1 MLVIYNKQR
10 GDNLMEYM
18 QNQTNI
24 LSDQKP
30 KKERR
35 RKTPEEKLAEALDKK
50 KKADAIAKKRNEE
63 IAALREEILTS
74 KWKQLLREAKSAG
87 ADEDIV
93 ISVIMKQKDLIISR
107 SVEATK
113 ARNSN

>member
-1 MLVIYNKQR
+1 M
-10 GDNLMEYM
+10 DYM
-18 QNQTNI
+18 QNQTTV
-24 LSDQKP
+24 STEQQT

-35 RKTPEEKLAEALDKK
+35 RKTPEEKLAEALAKK

-74 KWKQLLREAKSAG
+74 KWKQLLREAKAAG

-93 ISVIMKQKDLIISR
+93 ISIIMKQKDAIISKA
-107 SVEATK
+107 VEVTK
-113 ARNSN
+113 VRNSN

>member
-1 MLVIYNKQR
+1 
-10 GDNLMEYM
+10 M
-18 QNQTNI
+18 QNQTTV
-24 LSDQKP
+24 STEQQP

-35 RKTPEEKLAEALDKK
+35 RKTPEEKLAEALAKK

-74 KWKQLLREAKSAG
+74 KWKQLLREAKAAG

-93 ISVIMKQKDLIISR
+93 ISIIMKQKDAIISKA
-107 SVEATK
+107 VEVTK
-113 ARNSN
+113 VRNSN

>member
-1 MLVIYNKQR
+1 M
-10 GDNLMEYM
+10 DYM
-18 QNQTNI
+18 QNQTI
-24 LSDQKP
+24 VSTEQQP

-35 RKTPEEKLAEALDKK
+35 RKTPEEKLAEALAKK

-74 KWKQLLREAKSAG
+74 KWKQLLREAKAAG

-93 ISVIMKQKDLIISR
+93 ISIIMKQIDAIISK
-107 SVEATK
+107 SVEVTK

>member
-1 MLVIYNKQR
+1 
-10 GDNLMEYM
+10 MEYM
-18 QNQTNI
+18 QNQTTNQDV
-24 LSDQKP
+24 SKP

-35 RKTPEEKLAEALDKK
+35 RKTPEEKLAEALAKK

-74 KWKQLLREAKSAG
+74 KWKQLLREAKAAG

-93 ISVIMKQKDLIISR
+93 ISIIMKQKDAIISKA
-107 SVEATK
+107 VEVTK

>member
-1 MLVIYNKQR
+1 M
-10 GDNLMEYM
+10 DYM
-18 QNQTNI
+18 QNQTTV
-24 LSDQKP
+24 STEQQP

-35 RKTPEEKLAEALDKK
+35 RKTPEEKLAEALAKK

-74 KWKQLLREAKSAG
+74 KWKQLLREAKAAG

-93 ISVIMKQKDLIISR
+93 ISIIMKQKDAIISKA
-107 SVEATK
+107 VEVTK

>member
-1 MLVIYNKQR
+1 M
-10 GDNLMEYM
+10 DYM
-18 QNQTNI
+18 QNQTI
-24 LSDQKP
+24 VSTEQQP

-35 RKTPEEKLAEALDKK
+35 RKTPEEKLAEALAKK

-74 KWKQLLREAKSAG
+74 KWKQLLREAKAAG

-93 ISVIMKQKDLIISR
+93 ISIIMKQKDAIISKA
-107 SVEATK
+107 VEVTK
-113 ARNSN
+113 VRNSN

>member
-1 MLVIYNKQR
+1 M
-10 GDNLMEYM
+10 DYM
-18 QNQTNI
+18 QNQTTV
-24 LSDQKP
+24 STEQQP

-35 RKTPEEKLAEALDKK
+35 RKTPEEKLAEALAKK

-74 KWKQLLREAKSAG
+74 KWKQLLREAKAAG

-93 ISVIMKQKDLIISR
+93 ISIIMKQKDAIIRLQKHVILIK
-107 SVEATK
+107 T
-113 ARNSN
+113 

>member
-1 MLVIYNKQR
+1 
-10 GDNLMEYM
+10 MEYM
-18 QNQTNI
+18 QNQTTSQEDN
-24 LSDQKP
+24 KP

-35 RKTPEEKLAEALDKK
+35 RKTPEEKLAEALAKK
-50 KKADAIAKKRNEE
+50 KKADAIAKKRNDE

-74 KWKQLLREAKSAG
+74 KWKQLLREAKNAG

-93 ISVIMKQKDLIISR
+93 ISVIMKQKDAIISR
-107 SVEATK
+107 AVENTK

>member
-1 MLVIYNKQR
+1 M
-10 GDNLMEYM
+10 DYM
-18 QNQTNI
+18 QNQTTV
-24 LSDQKP
+24 STEQQP

-35 RKTPEEKLAEALDKK
+35 RKTPEEKLAEALAKK

-74 KWKQLLREAKSAG
+74 KWKKLLREAKAAG

-93 ISVIMKQKDLIISR
+93 ISIIMKQKDAIISKA
-107 SVEATK
+107 VEVTK

>member
-1 MLVIYNKQR
+1 M
-10 GDNLMEYM
+10 DYM
-18 QNQTNI
+18 QNQTTV
-24 LSDQKP
+24 STEQQP

-35 RKTPEEKLAEALDKK
+35 RKTPEEKLAEALAKK

-74 KWKQLLREAKSAG
+74 KWKQLLREAKAAG

-93 ISVIMKQKDLIISR
+93 ISIIMKQKDAIISK
-107 SVEATK
+107 SVEVTK

>member
-1 MLVIYNKQR
+1 M
-10 GDNLMEYM
+10 DYM
-18 QNQTNI
+18 QNQTTV
-24 LSDQKP
+24 STEQQP

-35 RKTPEEKLAEALDKK
+35 RKTPEEKLAEALAKK

-93 ISVIMKQKDLIISR
+93 ISIIMKQKDAIISR
-107 SVEATK
+107 AVENTK

>member
-1 MLVIYNKQR
+1 M
-10 GDNLMEYM
+10 DYM
-18 QNQTNI
+18 QNQTTV
-24 LSDQKP
+24 STEQQP

-35 RKTPEEKLAEALDKK
+35 RKTPEEKLAEALAKK

-74 KWKQLLREAKSAG
+74 KWKQLLREAKAAG

-93 ISVIMKQKDLIISR
+93 ISIIMKQKDAIISKA
-107 SVEATK
+107 VEVTK
-113 ARNSN
+113 VRNSN

>member
-1 MLVIYNKQR
+1 M
-10 GDNLMEYM
+10 DYM
-18 QNQTNI
+18 QNQTTV
-24 LSDQKP
+24 STEQQP

-35 RKTPEEKLAEALDKK
+35 RKTPEEKLAEALAKK

-74 KWKQLLREAKSAG
+74 KWKQLLREAKAAG

-93 ISVIMKQKDLIISR
+93 ISIIMKQKDAIISKA
-107 SVEATK
+107 VDVTK

>member
-1 MLVIYNKQR
+1 M
-10 GDNLMEYM
+10 DYM
-18 QNQTNI
+18 QNQTTV
-24 LSDQKP
+24 STEQQP

-35 RKTPEEKLAEALDKK
+35 RKTPEEKLAEALAKK

-74 KWKQLLREAKSAG
+74 KWKQLLREAKAAG
-87 ADEDIV
+87 AEEDIV
-93 ISVIMKQKDLIISR
+93 ISIIMKQKDAIISKA
-107 SVEATK
+107 VEVTK

>member
-1 MLVIYNKQR
+1 
-10 GDNLMEYM
+10 MEYM

-63 IAALREEILTS
+63 IATLREEILTS

>member
-1 MLVIYNKQR
+1 M
-10 GDNLMEYM
+10 DYM
-18 QNQTNI
+18 QNQTTV
-24 LSDQKP
+24 STEQQP

-35 RKTPEEKLAEALDKK
+35 RKTPEEKLAEALAKK

-74 KWKQLLREAKSAG
+74 KWKQLLRESKAAG

-93 ISVIMKQKDLIISR
+93 ISIIMKQKDAIISKA
-107 SVEATK
+107 VEVTK

>member
-1 MLVIYNKQR
+1 M
-10 GDNLMEYM
+10 DYM
-18 QNQTNI
+18 QNQTTV
-24 LSDQKP
+24 STEQQP

-35 RKTPEEKLAEALDKK
+35 RKTPEEKLAEALAKK

-74 KWKQLLREAKSAG
+74 KWKQLLREAKAAG
-87 ADEDIV
+87 ADEDII
-93 ISVIMKQKDLIISR
+93 ISIIMKQKDAIISKA
-107 SVEATK
+107 VEVTK

>member
-1 MLVIYNKQR
+1 M
-10 GDNLMEYM
+10 DYM
-18 QNQTNI
+18 QNQNTV
-24 LSDQKP
+24 STEHQP
-30 KKERR
+30 RKERR
-35 RKTPEEKLAEALDKK
+35 RKTPEEKLAEALAKK

-74 KWKQLLREAKSAG
+74 KWKQLLREAKAAG

-93 ISVIMKQKDLIISR
+93 ISIIMKQKDAIISKA
-107 SVEATK
+107 VEVTK

>member
-1 MLVIYNKQR
+1 M
-10 GDNLMEYM
+10 DYM
-18 QNQTNI
+18 QNQTTV
-24 LSDQKP
+24 STEQHP

-35 RKTPEEKLAEALDKK
+35 RKTPEEKLAEALAKK

-74 KWKQLLREAKSAG
+74 KWKQLLREAKAAG

-93 ISVIMKQKDLIISR
+93 ISIIMKQKDAIISKA
-107 SVEATK
+107 VEVTK

>member
-1 MLVIYNKQR
+1 
-10 GDNLMEYM
+10 M
-18 QNQTNI
+18 QNQTI
-24 LSDQKP
+24 VSTEQQP

-35 RKTPEEKLAEALDKK
+35 RKTPEEKLAEALAKK

-74 KWKQLLREAKSAG
+74 KWKQLLREAKAAG

-93 ISVIMKQKDLIISR
+93 ISIIMKQKDAIISKA
-107 SVEATK
+107 VEVTK
-113 ARNSN
+113 VRNSN

>member
-1 MLVIYNKQR
+1 M
-10 GDNLMEYM
+10 DYM
-18 QNQTNI
+18 QNQTTV
-24 LSDQKP
+24 STEQQP

-35 RKTPEEKLAEALDKK
+35 RKTPEEKLAEALAKK

-74 KWKQLLREAKSAG
+74 KWKQLLREAKAAG

-93 ISVIMKQKDLIISR
+93 ISIIMKQKAAIISKA
-107 SVEATK
+107 VEVTK

>member
-1 MLVIYNKQR
+1 M
-10 GDNLMEYM
+10 DYM
-18 QNQTNI
+18 QNKSDLTNVNV
-24 LSDQKP
+24 P

-50 KKADAIAKKRNEE
+50 KKADAIARKRNEE

-74 KWKQLLREAKSAG
+74 KWKQLLREAKAAG

-93 ISVIMKQKDLIISR
+93 ISVIMKQKDAIISR
-107 SVEATK
+107 AVENTK

>member
-1 MLVIYNKQR
+1 M
-10 GDNLMEYM
+10 DYM
-18 QNQTNI
+18 QNQTTV
-24 LSDQKP
+24 STEQQP

-35 RKTPEEKLAEALDKK
+35 RKTPEEKLAEALAKK

-74 KWKQLLREAKSAG
+74 KWKQLLREAKAAG
-87 ADEDIV
+87 ADKDIV
-93 ISVIMKQKDLIISR
+93 ISIIMKQKDAIISKA
-107 SVEATK
+107 VEVTK

>member
-1 MLVIYNKQR
+1 M
-10 GDNLMEYM
+10 DYM
-18 QNQTNI
+18 HNQTTV
-24 LSDQKP
+24 STEQQP

-35 RKTPEEKLAEALDKK
+35 RKTPEEKLAEALAKK

-74 KWKQLLREAKSAG
+74 KWKQLLREAKAAG
-87 ADEDIV
+87 ADEDLV
-93 ISVIMKQKDLIISR
+93 ISIIMKQKDAIISKA
-107 SVEATK
+107 VEVTK

>member
-1 MLVIYNKQR
+1 M
-10 GDNLMEYM
+10 DYM
-18 QNQTNI
+18 QNQTTV
-24 LSDQKP
+24 STEQHP

-35 RKTPEEKLAEALDKK
+35 RKTPEEKLAEALAKK

-74 KWKQLLREAKSAG
+74 KWKQLLREAKAAG

-93 ISVIMKQKDLIISR
+93 ISIIMKQKDAIISKA
-107 SVEATK
+107 VEVTK
-113 ARNSN
+113 VRNSN

>member
-1 MLVIYNKQR
+1 M
-10 GDNLMEYM
+10 DYM
-18 QNQTNI
+18 QNQTTV
-24 LSDQKP
+24 STEQQP

-35 RKTPEEKLAEALDKK
+35 RKTPEEKLAEALAKK
-50 KKADAIAKKRNEE
+50 KKADAIAKKSNEE

-74 KWKQLLREAKSAG
+74 KWKQLLREAKAAG

-93 ISVIMKQKDLIISR
+93 ISIIMKQKDAIISKA
-107 SVEATK
+107 VEVTK

>member
-1 MLVIYNKQR
+1 M
-10 GDNLMEYM
+10 DYM
-18 QNQTNI
+18 QNQTI
-24 LSDQKP
+24 VSTEQQP

-35 RKTPEEKLAEALDKK
+35 RKTPEEKLAEALAKK

-74 KWKQLLREAKSAG
+74 KWKQLLREAKAAG

-93 ISVIMKQKDLIISR
+93 ISIIMKQKDAIISKA
-107 SVEATK
+107 VEVTK

>member
-1 MLVIYNKQR
+1 
-10 GDNLMEYM
+10 MEYM

-24 LSDQKP
+24 LNEQKS
-30 KKERR
+30 KKERH
-35 RKTPEEKLAEALDKK
+35 RKTPEEKLAEALAKK

-74 KWKQLLREAKSAG
+74 KWKQLLREAKAAG

-93 ISVIMKQKDLIISR
+93 ISIIMKQKDAIISKA
-107 SVEATK
+107 VEVTK

>member
-1 MLVIYNKQR
+1 M
-10 GDNLMEYM
+10 DYM
-18 QNQTNI
+18 QNQTTV
-24 LSDQKP
+24 STEHQP
-30 KKERR
+30 RKERR
-35 RKTPEEKLAEALDKK
+35 RKTPEEKLAEALAKK

-74 KWKQLLREAKSAG
+74 KWKQLLREAKAAG

-93 ISVIMKQKDLIISR
+93 ISIIMKQKDAIISKA
-107 SVEATK
+107 VEVTK

>member
-1 MLVIYNKQR
+1 
-10 GDNLMEYM
+10 M
-18 QNQTNI
+18 QNQTTV
-24 LSDQKP
+24 STEQHP

-35 RKTPEEKLAEALDKK
+35 RKTPEEKLAEALAKK

-74 KWKQLLREAKSAG
+74 KWKQLLREAKAAG

-93 ISVIMKQKDLIISR
+93 ISIIMKQKDAIISKA
-107 SVEATK
+107 VEVTK

>member
-1 MLVIYNKQR
+1 M
-10 GDNLMEYM
+10 
-18 QNQTNI
+18 
-24 LSDQKP
+24 
-30 KKERR
+30 
-35 RKTPEEKLAEALDKK
+35 AKK

-74 KWKQLLREAKSAG
+74 KWKQLLREAKAAG

-93 ISVIMKQKDLIISR
+93 ISIIMKQKDAIISKA
-107 SVEATK
+107 VEVIK

>member
-1 MLVIYNKQR
+1 M
-10 GDNLMEYM
+10 DYM
-18 QNQTNI
+18 QNQTTV
-24 LSDQKP
+24 STEQQP

-35 RKTPEEKLAEALDKK
+35 RKTPEEKLAEALAKK

-74 KWKQLLREAKSAG
+74 KWKQLLREAKAAG

-93 ISVIMKQKDLIISR
+93 ISIIMKQKDAIISKV
-107 SVEATK
+107 VEVTK